1 MLNDMMSHF
10 ELFQPVDVDNAFDLL
25 DRYRSGVLDHR
36 RGARQPR
43 LVQGSGEN
51 SLRP

>member
-25 DRYRSGVLDHR
+25 DRYGEECWTIAGGHDSLGWFKD
-36 RGARQPR
+36 RG
-43 LVQGSGEN
+43 N